1 MNQDYF
7 DPKLHVRKADPI
19 TSQMA
24 SEEAGQLARQHC
36 SQIKKV
42 LDKAYPNGLNFEEIS
57 NRAGFSQS
65 TQASRRMVDLERK
78 GWAERT
84 GQTSPTSSGRPA
96 QVWRATQGETL

>member
-1 MNQDYF
+1 MDFN
-7 DPKLHVRKADPI
+7 PKLHVRTNDPV
-19 TSQMA
+19 TSHMA

-42 LDKAYPNGLNFEEIS
+42 LDDVYPDGLNFEEIS
-57 NRAGFSQS
+57 NKAGFSQN
-65 TQASRRMVDLERK
+65 TQASRRMIDLERK

-96 QVWRATQGETL
+96 QVWKATQGETQ